1 MSSVPFSHLVLAE
14 FLVHLLFLA
23 HFSHLVSSVHFSHLV
38 LAESFEH
45 LLFLAHF
52 SHFCSSVHF
61 EHFCFFA
68 HLSHLESSVHLA
80 HLTGAASSWATAV
93 GAVKAVKAKIAA
105 ASREAWKSRE
115 TERCDI
121 IFISR

>member
-1 MSSVPFSHLVLAE
+1 MSSVHFSHLVLAE

-23 HFSHLVSSVHFSHLV
+23 HFSHLVSAVH
-38 LAESFEH
+38 FEH

-61 EHFCFFA
+61 EHFCFF
-68 HLSHLESSVHLA
+68 SHLESSVPLA
-80 HLTGAASSWATAV
+80 HLAGAASSWATAV

-115 TERCDI
+115 TKRCDI